1 MRLRVTGFPQR
12 FPRKSRVRVGLKT
25 ARGIRCLVS
34 CTLCLHSH
42 VLTAVH
48 RYHRLPI
55 HAPRGSREASGIHIT
70 LPATGVLFAPSRIR
84 HCIEECPPRPHPTSY
99 NNPIGTMGPHL
110 SFTIS
115 PVTSMAVGGSQLY
128 PLASKL
134 YQTPQ
139 IRHIMNLLTLLI
151 HPLTSDSTIQAGKV

>member
-12 FPRKSRVRVGLKT
+12 FPRSPRVRVGMK
-25 ARGIRCLVS
+25 AAHGIRCLVR
-34 CTLCLHSH
+34 CTLRLHSH

-55 HAPRGSREASGIHIT
+55 HAPRGSREVSDIHIT
-70 LPATGVLFAPSRIR
+70 LPATGALFAPSRIR

-99 NNPIGTMGPHL
+99 NNPISTMGPHL

-115 PVTSMAVGGSQLY
+115 PVISMAVGGSQLY

-134 YQTPQ
+134 YQTPR